1 MVIDPVD
8 LPDIEKVTEPEFD
21 ALNYEFKH
29 GINAYLKYL
38 AAFADHVRPWSC
50 RERWPT

>member
-1 MVIDPVD
+1 M
-8 LPDIEKVTEPEFD
+8 VTEPEFD

-38 AAFADHVRPWSC
+38 AAFADSDLSC
-50 RERWPT
+50 QGRWPT